1 MGEGARFK
9 SRRRHYSQIQ
19 VKRYLRPPPTPIHI
33 ADRCVMEY
41 KKQSARQLP
50 ISIYRFPVCQVS
62 KCLEE
67 FCAGPPSRRI
77 PPLVSLRPS
86 ATRRRSAITPFNSKM
101 RRLLVDGFLNC
112 LPMPFCA
119 RGPPSFYVPKK
130 CEVVLVARNI
140 HDAPIYLSLFLG
152 ENSEKRAKLAA
163 RDVWGEAGLRNVRLY
178 IHAELLRGGDHGI
191 SQRAALRLRAV
202 SVDHPQFCV
211 WKQRGN
217 FFENKIRFPF
227 GGGLCL
233 FLLFSS
239 SISFLLHFS
248 SSRVFFVSP
257 VPLFRYCPFFHPF
270 LFRCN
275 VWRALRRDEV
285 TQKIDRCQEMHF
297 VSLGYRNTLY

>member
-1 MGEGARFK
+1 M
-9 SRRRHYSQIQ
+9 SRR
-19 VKRYLRPPPTPIHI
+19 VLRRTSLAPHPATCLPPPVRHTP
-33 ADRCVMEY
+33 A
-41 KKQSARQLP
+41 AR
-50 ISIYRFPVCQVS
+50 Y
-62 KCLEE
+62 
-67 FCAGPPSRRI
+67 
-77 PPLVSLRPS
+77 
-86 ATRRRSAITPFNSKM
+86 TPFNSKM
-101 RRLLVDGFLNC
+101 RRLLVDGLLNC
-112 LPMPFCA
+112 LPMPFGA

-163 RDVWGEAGLRNVRLY
+163 RDVWGEAGLRNVWLY
-178 IHAELLRGGDHGI
+178 IHTRLLRGGDHEI

-248 SSRVFFVSP
+248 SSCVFFVSP
-257 VPLFRYCPFFHPF
+257 VPLFRYSPFFPPF
-270 LFRCN
+270 CFATMCGGRFG
-275 VWRALRRDEV
+275 V
-285 TQKIDRCQEMHF
+285 TR
-297 VSLGYRNTLY
+297 